1 MTKPNKWQIILSAA
15 NEVFLEHG
23 YEKTK
28 MEEIAVKAG
37 VGKGTIYE
45 YVDSK
50 EDLFVQMIKTNVSYV
65 SHVLMETIE
74 QSHSIEAFFDHL
86 LHNVLFILNKHCE
99 KLSFVVNEDL
109 SGVSSQLQEWMVA
122 NQEKN
127 MNRLSVMLHEFMD
140 RGEIRNVHPEVAAW
154 LIQDIFRLGFY
165 FRIFRKQDNIEELMH
180 AEIDILL
187 KGLKGCQALR

>member
-1 MTKPNKWQIILSAA
+1 MTKPNKWDSILSAA
-15 NEVFLEHG
+15 NEVFLTYG

-28 MEEIAVKAG
+28 MQEIAVKAA

-65 SHVLMETIE
+65 SNILMETIE
-74 QSHSIEAFFDHL
+74 ASHSIEAFFEQL
-86 LHNVLFILNKHCE
+86 LDKVLFILNKHCE
-99 KLSFVVNEDL
+99 KLSFVINEDL
-109 SGVSSQLQEWMVA
+109 SRVSNQLQEWMVA
-122 NQEKN
+122 NQEKD
-127 MNRLSVMLHEFMD
+127 MNRLTDMLQLFMD
-140 RGEIRNVHPEVAAW
+140 RGEIRNVKPEVAAW

-165 FRIFRKQDNIEELMH
+165 FRIFRKQTNIEELMR

-187 KGLKGCQALR
+187 KGLK